1 LHRTTGY
8 IEKSTGERINTMK
21 ERAHLSPYRWVIEL
35 LLLLLLTVQSLTW
48 LAPAPILDEIKKGLG
63 ISLGSAGLII
73 SIIALCIGIFSI
85 LGAVVIE
92 KLGALRCLQIGV
104 WLMALGEI
112 ASGFVTTF
120 SALLVCRV
128 LEGVGFGMVI
138 APPGSLTME
147 WFGESEWPY
156 INMINFAFA
165 YVGLTAVFRITP
177 TLFAA
182 VYPSW
187 QSVLFYYGIA
197 TAGVALLWTVLGRQG
212 SPAPVASE
220 VKNPVAGESALVEV
234 MKMRNVVLIAMGLFG
249 GMWVFQLYTA
259 FLPQFFRVFRAM
271 SLAEASLLTQV
282 LPLTGFFAVL
292 AGGFGTA
299 LTGLRKPF
307 TWPIAIFTLIGCFG
321 AIELSDPTWV
331 GLSLVLV
338 GIGSAGSLVAIT
350 TLMMELPSMTPTRLG
365 AALGFVWAVGYFGA
379 FLSPVV
385 GGKLG
390 ASVGLRQ
397 VMLGFLAFQLLPVIA
412 LYFLPETGRGR
423 AGVQRAAE
431 AAAQRPA
438 AESGT
443 SA

>member
-1 LHRTTGY
+1 M
-8 IEKSTGERINTMK
+8 N

-104 WLMALGEI
+104 WLMALSEI
-112 ASGFVTTF
+112 ASGFAGSF
-120 SALLVCRV
+120 SMLLVCRV

-138 APPGSLTME
+138 APPGALTME

-156 INMINFAFA
+156 INMINFAFG

-182 VYPSW
+182 VNSW
-187 QSVLFYYGIA
+187 QSVLFYYGLA
-197 TAGVALLWTVLGRQG
+197 TAGVALLWTILGRQG
-212 SPAPVASE
+212 TRAPVATE
-220 VKNPVAGESALVEV
+220 VEKQVATGSALVEV
-234 MKMRNVVLIAMGLFG
+234 MKMRNVLLIAIGLFG

-259 FLPQFFRVFRAM
+259 FLPQFLRGFRGM

-299 LTGLRKPF
+299 LTGMRKPF
-307 TWPIAIFTLIGCFG
+307 TWPIAIFTLVGCIG
-321 AIELSDPTWV
+321 AIELSNPTWI

-338 GIGSAGSLVAIT
+338 GIGSAGSLVAIV
-350 TLMMELPSMTPTRLG
+350 TLMMELPNMNPTRIG

-379 FLSPVV
+379 FLSPVL
-385 GGKLG
+385 GGKL
-390 ASVGLRQ
+390 AATIGLRQ
-397 VMLGFLAFQLLPVIA
+397 VMLGFLVFQILPTVA
-412 LYFLPETGRGR
+412 LYLLPETGPGR
-423 AGVQRAAE
+423 AGVEKAAERAA
-431 AAAQRPA
+431 QPA
-438 AESGT
+438 VEPVK

>member
-1 LHRTTGY
+1 M
-8 IEKSTGERINTMK
+8 N

-104 WLMALGEI
+104 WLMALSEI
-112 ASGFVTTF
+112 ASGFAGSF
-120 SALLVCRV
+120 SMLLVCRV

-182 VYPSW
+182 VNSSW

-197 TAGVALLWTVLGRQG
+197 TAGVAVLWTILGRQG
-212 SPAPVASE
+212 TRAPVATE
-220 VKNPVAGESALVEV
+220 VENQVATGSALVEV
-234 MKMRNVVLIAMGLFG
+234 MKMRNVLLIAIGLFG

-259 FLPQFFRVFRAM
+259 FLPQFLRGFRGM

-292 AGGFGTA
+292 GGGFGTA

-307 TWPIAIFTLIGCFG
+307 TWPIAIFTLVGCIG
-321 AIELSDPTWV
+321 AIELRNPTWI

-338 GIGSAGSLVAIT
+338 GIGSAGSLVAIV
-350 TLMMELPSMTPTRLG
+350 TLMMELPNMNPTRIG

-379 FLSPVV
+379 FLSPVL
-385 GGKLG
+385 GGKLA
-390 ASVGLRQ
+390 ASIGLRQ
-397 VMLGFLAFQLLPVIA
+397 VMLGFLVFQVLPTVA
-412 LYFLPETGRGR
+412 LYLLPETGPGR
-423 AGVQRAAE
+423 AGVEKAAERAA
-431 AAAQRPA
+431 QPA
-438 AESGT
+438 VEPVK

>member
-1 LHRTTGY
+1 MN
-8 IEKSTGERINTMK
+8 ERGK
-21 ERAHLSPYRWVIEL
+21 LSPYRWVIEL

-63 ISLGSAGLII
+63 ITLGSAGLII

-92 KLGALRCLQIGV
+92 RLGALRCLQIGV
-104 WLMALGEI
+104 WLMALAEI
-112 ASGFVTTF
+112 ASGFAGRF
-120 SALLVCRV
+120 SVLLLCRV

-138 APPGSLTME
+138 APPGALTME

-182 VYPSW
+182 VDSSW
-187 QSVLFYYGIA
+187 QSVLLDYGIA
-197 TAGVALLWTVLGRQG
+197 TAGVALLWTILGRQG
-212 SPAPVASE
+212 TTAPVPTEVENYVASE
-220 VKNPVAGESALVEV
+220 SALIEV
-234 MKMRNVVLIAMGLFG
+234 MKMRNVLLIAIGLFG

-259 FLPQFFRVFRAM
+259 FLPQFFRGFRGM

-292 AGGFGTA
+292 GGGFGTA

-307 TWPIAIFTLIGCFG
+307 TWPIAIFTLVGCFG
-321 AIELSDPTWV
+321 AIELSSPTWI

-350 TLMMELPSMTPTRLG
+350 TLMMELPNMNPTRLG
-365 AALGFVWAVGYFGA
+365 ASLGFVWAVGYFGA
-379 FLSPVV
+379 FLSPVL
-385 GGKLG
+385 GGKLA
-390 ASVGLRQ
+390 ASIGLRE
-397 VMLGFLAFQLLPVIA
+397 VMLGSLAFQILPTVA
-412 LYFLPETGRGR
+412 LYFLPETGPGK
-423 AGVQRAAE
+423 ASVEKAAE
-431 AAAQRPA
+431 RAVQPA
-438 AESGT
+438 VEPAK